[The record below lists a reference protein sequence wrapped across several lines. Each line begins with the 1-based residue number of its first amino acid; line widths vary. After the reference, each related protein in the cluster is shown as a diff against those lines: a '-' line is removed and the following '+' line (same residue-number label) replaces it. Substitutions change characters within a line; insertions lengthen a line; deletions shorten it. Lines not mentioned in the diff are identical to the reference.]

1 MVEISAF
8 SLVDDSDLSFCI
20 LVGGGLSGKTSG
32 KRSFCP
38 SFLPLSLAVQ
48 SEEGF
53 LAVFG
58 VTGIFAGATIGF
70 VRLTISG
77 LKVFLLVVVIIL
89 LVVVVVDVVVVGGLV
104 VVVLSDVNI
113 PKSSSISPAGQG
125 STHRQVQGPTGPT

>member
-1 MVEISAF
+1 M
-8 SLVDDSDLSFCI
+8 VDDSDLSFCI

-53 LAVFG
+53 RAAFG

-77 LKVFLLVVVIIL
+77 LKVFLLVVVVIL
-89 LVVVVVDVVVVGGLV
+89 LVVVVVDVVVVVGGLV

-113 PKSSSISPAGQG
+113 PISSSISPAGQG